1 MGGGKR
7 ERGEWKIKKRV
18 DYSSLRGKGREW
30 GGREGEGEGAGQTER
45 DSVTGPRLLLVPIQ
59 LDRQEIDR

>member
-1 MGGGKR
+1 V
-7 ERGEWKIKKRV
+7 ERVVE
-18 DYSSLRGKGREW
+18 
-30 GGREGEGEGAGQTER
+30 GGRGVERVGEGEGAGQTER